1 MAKTKQVDVLQ
12 ITAKR
17 ASFRRAGLQFGQ
29 ETQVIPVET
38 LSKTQVAALKSEPM
52 LVVVEGKMDVEATE

>member
-12 ITAKR
+12 VTAKR

-29 ETQVIPVET
+29 EMQTIPVET
-38 LSKTQVAALKSEPM
+38 LKKDQVAALKAEPL
-52 LVVVEGKMDVEATE
+52 LVVVEGKMDVEAGE